1 MRSSRITRSFTP
13 KVPRNGSIMPTHRTQ
28 HRILPPAAIRPRR
41 SRSRR
46 ASSNTS
52 SPGSRSVGRDCFRL
66 VCRHIGSRSVG
77 DTLRRSSL
85 KKQKMRSVQ
94 MCSTEWA
101 RMELLIFSTH
111 MITPM
116 TLLYMDLETEEH
128 PSASSLSEFDDQFK
142 AQRIIP
148 T

>member
-1 MRSSRITRSFTP
+1 MDPFRGTLGVKDRVMREDLMDS
-13 KVPRNGSIMPTHRTQ
+13 
-28 HRILPPAAIRPRR
+28 ILPCHTLGFEVAR
-41 SRSRR
+41 SHLSWY
-46 ASSNTS
+46 
-52 SPGSRSVGRDCFRL
+52 VYRL